1 MTLDQPSVLFPLAT
15 GGVLLPRRDRRAA
28 QLGLTLYTASK
39 PRVLVAQRA
48 AFWAIGV
55 LGPAVLPG
63 RRSVLHLPEWDEL
76 TASWV
81 DEIGP
86 VKSVAQ
92 YQRKDP
98 RAGMLMLV
106 TREGGS
112 PLIVKVRHEGSRV
125 VAEQRLL
132 AALQD
137 LDLGDIRVPEP
148 FAHGM
153 TQHGLTWAAQR
164 FVFERPHQP
173 VFRLE
178 QTQLAVLA
186 AGIAEAFVALG
197 WSETRGDGWSPAH
210 GDLTPWNLRR
220 DHQGRIWL
228 IDWEDAAYLPPA
240 ADQTYLALTAATL
253 LDTAAGSLDSDAVA
267 HWRTVIESRLAAG
280 HPKKLESAM
289 LARLR
294 PPDALA

>member
-1 MTLDQPSVLFPLAT
+1 MTLDQPSVVFPPVA

-39 PRVLVAQRA
+39 RKVLVAQRA

-63 RRSVLHLPEWDEL
+63 RRSVLHPPEWDEL

-81 DEIGP
+81 DQIGP
-86 VKSVAQ
+86 VQSVAQ

-98 RAGMLMLV
+98 RAGLLMLV
-106 TREGGS
+106 TRKSGS
-112 PLIVKVRHEGSRV
+112 PLIVKVRHESSRV

-137 LDLGDIRVPEP
+137 LDLGGIRVPEP

-153 TQHGLTWAAQR
+153 TQGGLTWAAQR
-164 FVFERPHQP
+164 FVFERPHRP

-186 AGIAEAFVALG
+186 AGIAEAFAALG
-197 WSETRGDGWSPAH
+197 WSETRSDGWSPAH

-220 DHQGRIWL
+220 DHQGQIWL

-253 LDTAAGSLDSDAVA
+253 LDTRADPLDPDAVV
-267 HWRTVIESRLAAG
+267 HWRTVIKSRVAAG
-280 HPKKLESAM
+280 HPAEFESAM
-289 LARLR
+289 LARLGS
-294 PPDALA
+294 PDALA